1 VDDNNKLAPQVVGGT
16 EELRS
21 RGVIARELIGLRRDY
36 ENLKEQNQ
44 ALSRQVV
51 ALQVI
56 EQLTQTLTLY
66 LALDDLLTKILH
78 SAVQVVRASAGSL
91 LLLDQETDEL
101 VFAVIEGGGGASLV
115 GQRLAK
121 GVGIAGWV
129 AEHKDPIIV
138 DDVNKDERYFS
149 SIAEDT
155 RFETT
160 SLLCAPMIAKGEL
173 VGVLQILNK
182 KSGQPF
188 SDDDLE
194 ILTTF
199 AAQSAIAIENS
210 RLYHDVREERDRI
223 VAVEEEVRRRLARD
237 LHDGLA
243 QLLAAMVMN
252 IKFVQDLLKNSPE
265 QAAKELAQLEPLTSK
280 ALRQVRT
287 LLFDLRPVILETHG
301 LVPALESYV
310 ERLGQDSPIDYRL
323 LVRAEIPR
331 LNSRAE
337 AAIFAIVQEAIN
349 NAKKHAYAQH
359 MAIVVDRQDDD
370 LTVTIRDD
378 GTGFDLKEVDAEYGQ
393 RGSLGLLNMRERAD
407 MLSGELSI
415 ETDPGQGTAVRLH
428 LSVTSNLRPN
438 RENEEE

>member
-36 ENLKEQNQ
+36 ESLKEQNQ
-44 ALSRQVV
+44 ALSHQVV
-51 ALQVI
+51 ALQII
-56 EQLTQTLTLY
+56 EQLTQTLTLD
-66 LALDDLLTKILH
+66 LALDDLLKKILH

-265 QAAKELAQLEPLTSK
+265 QAAKELAQLEPLVSK

-337 AAIFAIVQEAIN
+337 AAVFAIVQEAIN